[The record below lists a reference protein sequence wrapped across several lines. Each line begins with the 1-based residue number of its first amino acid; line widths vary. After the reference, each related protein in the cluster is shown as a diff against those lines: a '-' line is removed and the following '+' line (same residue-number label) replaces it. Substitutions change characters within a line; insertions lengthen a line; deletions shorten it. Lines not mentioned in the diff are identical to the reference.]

1 MMYGMQSDSNRFPRD
16 GRDHSWKPLLLLGF
30 LFLLGGVGNVMGSSH
45 PGYEITKKGTLQAGD
60 PIPAPKGKVILRIY
74 GLSSGS
80 SKDRPL
86 KLDREVMEMMGTI
99 RYTSK
104 NRWYDNPITYEGVL
118 GSRFLEILEV
128 PEKATTMQMRALN
141 DYVVEVPISDFR
153 KWPVMLAL
161 KKNGAYMTVREKG
174 PVWIVYPNHLYPELG
189 KQPYTARWIW
199 QLHEISIE

>member
-1 MMYGMQSDSNRFPRD
+1 M
-16 GRDHSWKPLLLLGF
+16 LGF
-30 LFLLGGVGNVMGSSH
+30 LFLLGGVGNVMGSAH
-45 PGYEITKKGTLQAGD
+45 PRYEIAIKGTLKAGD
-60 PIPAPKGKVILRIY
+60 PIPTPKGKVILSIY
-74 GLSSGS
+74 GLSPGS
-80 SKDRPL
+80 PKKRPV

-104 NRWYDNPITYEGVL
+104 NRWYDRPNTFEGVL
-118 GSRFLEILEV
+118 GSQFLDVLGV
-128 PEKATTMQMRALN
+128 SEKATSMRMRALN

-161 KKNGAYMTVREKG
+161 KKDGVYMTVREKG

-199 QLHEISIE
+199 QLKEISIE